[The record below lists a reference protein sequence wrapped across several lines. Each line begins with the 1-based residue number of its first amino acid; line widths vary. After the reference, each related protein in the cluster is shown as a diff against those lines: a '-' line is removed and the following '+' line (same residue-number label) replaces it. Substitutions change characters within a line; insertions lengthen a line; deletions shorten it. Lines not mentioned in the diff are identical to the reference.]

1 MTHLDIEL
9 KKLRLDMV
17 EMFNLVL
24 SQLEK
29 SQQALTDFDKDLAR
43 EVRVNEKRVNSFE
56 LKLDR
61 DCENVIALFNPV
73 AVDLRFVLASL
84 KMNSNLERIGD
95 IAEGIAQF
103 VLSIK
108 NAPDPNLL
116 KATRVM
122 EMFTTANSIVADV
135 RTSFENEDTRLARNV
150 FMKDELLDEINIAST
165 SAVAEFIKNNPDK
178 INQSLYM
185 LSTIRKLERVG
196 DQSKNIAEEIIF
208 YVEAKVIKH
217 KKISEKI
224 STTDSLQSENP
235 GDIKP

>member
-9 KKLRLDMV
+9 KKLRLDMF
-17 EMFNLVL
+17 EMFGLVYA
-24 SQLEK
+24 QLVK
-29 SQQALTDFDKDLAR
+29 ARNSLVSFDKDLAR

-61 DCENVIALFNPV
+61 DCENIIALFNPV
-73 AVDLRFVLASL
+73 AVDLRFVLACL
-84 KMNSNLERIGD
+84 KINSNLERIGD

-108 NAPDPNLL
+108 NAPDQELL
-116 KATRVM
+116 QRTRVI
-122 EMFTTANSIVADV
+122 EMFDTANSIVADV
-135 RTSFENEDTRLARNV
+135 MTSFEKEDTSLARHV
-150 FMKDELLDEINIAST
+150 FMKDELLDEINAEANG
-165 SAVAEFIKNNPDK
+165 AVADFIKEHNEK

-208 YVEAKVIKH
+208 FIEAAVLKH
-217 KKISEKI
+217 KKKHEKLSTGTGSEP
-224 STTDSLQSENP
+224 TA
-235 GDIKP
+235 

>member
-9 KKLRLDMV
+9 KKLRLDMF
-17 EMFNLVL
+17 EMFGLVYA
-24 SQLEK
+24 QLEK
-29 SQQALTDFDKDLAR
+29 ARNSLVHFDKDLAR

-61 DCENVIALFNPV
+61 DCENIIALFNPV
-73 AVDLRFVLASL
+73 AVDLRFVLACL
-84 KMNSNLERIGD
+84 KINSNLERIGD

-108 NAPDPNLL
+108 NAPDQDLL
-116 KATRVM
+116 QRTRVI
-122 EMFTTANSIVADV
+122 EMFDTANSIVADV
-135 RTSFENEDTRLARNV
+135 MTSFEKENTSLARNV
-150 FMKDELLDEINIAST
+150 FMKDELLDEINANANV
-165 SAVAEFIKNNPDK
+165 AVAEFIKEHTDK

-208 YVEAKVIKH
+208 FIEAAVLKH
-217 KKISEKI
+217 KKKHEKLTPGAGSETA
-224 STTDSLQSENP
+224 S
-235 GDIKP
+235 